1 MVRKIPIQIY
11 YSQKYYEIQPYITES
26 NHGLLDYMVVTSKEF
41 WMSIP
46 DDIRPELDK
55 IIHEAIAYGNKIAA
69 EKDLEDRQNIIDSKR
84 SEIIMLSDA
93 ERSQWVEAMK
103 PVWQQFEGEI
113 GKDMIDAA
121 YQSNM

>member
-1 MVRKIPIQIY
+1 
-11 YSQKYYEIQPYITES
+11 
-26 NHGLLDYMVVTSKEF
+26 
-41 WMSIP
+41 MSLP
-46 DDIRPELDK
+46 DDIRPELEK
-55 IIHEAIAYGNKIAA
+55 ILQEAIAYGNKIAA
-69 EKDLEDRQNIIDSKR
+69 EKDLEDRQNIINTKR
-84 SEIIMLSDA
+84 TEIITLSDA